1 MGRGL
6 GAGIDVRGSVLK
18 SAVVV
23 WTLLMI
29 VAGAVWLVLP
39 NRDAES
45 TVGFLMA
52 AVCMVVVGGILT
64 LRHPSNSVGPLAL
77 VAGSSL
83 VIYLFGNGYAIASL
97 RSTGVEYPGAYFF
110 GWLGGWVGA
119 LFPICLAVL
128 ILVFP
133 SGRPIGWWRVGLIA
147 PVVGAVSAVVGA
159 GIIWGLPLA
168 TLVSVDRLD
177 VARGYAFVDA
187 GFILGYLSA
196 VVSSISVVARYRAA
210 GFVERQQIKWLLA
223 ATGFFALAYMAG
235 AVTEDNEALW
245 WVVAVAV
252 TTIPLAILFAV
263 LRYRLYEI
271 DRILSRTVAYG
282 LVIGLLAA
290 VFFGV
295 VTAASSLLPTESDL
309 AIAASTLA
317 VAGLFNPVRKRVQ
330 KWVDRRFNR
339 SRYDA
344 QRVID
349 RFAGS
354 LRNQVDPDYVIEG
367 WMGVVSETMQPIS
380 AGIWVRNDFGTMA
393 G

>member
-1 MGRGL
+1 
-6 GAGIDVRGSVLK
+6 
-18 SAVVV
+18 
-23 WTLLMI
+23 MI

>member
-1 MGRGL
+1 
-6 GAGIDVRGSVLK
+6 VLK

>member
-1 MGRGL
+1 
-6 GAGIDVRGSVLK
+6 VLK

-133 SGRPIGWWRVGLIA
+133 SGRPIGWWRLGLIA